1 MRLLNLT
8 TNYFDWMEE
17 AQLPIMKELSF
28 GMYLIRKSGED
39 NVPRVG
45 KAGITKRQILYEII
59 F

>member
-17 AQLPIMKELSF
+17 AQLSIMKELSF

>member
-8 TNYFDWMEE
+8 TNYFEWMEE